1 MKAKWYKFVETLKEP
16 VEANNGDFGYFVTIG
31 DLLDNGGRNEF
42 FRKVSRGG
50 KVLRNVYYGL
60 EYDRGEKAYY
70 ADCYT
75 NSCIH
80 SGALKRSDVV
90 FIGFDF

>member
-1 MKAKWYKFVETLKEP
+1 MKTKWYKFLETLEG
-16 VEANNGDFGYFVTIG
+16 VEANNGDYGYFVTVG

-42 FRKVSRGG
+42 FRRVRGG

-60 EYDRGEKAYY
+60 EYDRSEKAYY

-75 NSCIH
+75 NPCTH